1 MRDWLIL
8 LGMSVP
14 KWLGGAGKLTK
25 KMVLA
30 HSAWRVG
37 SKMAWRGR
45 LGRLDRLGGTDDE
58 SDETNMMKNTG
69 LAHSAWCVGLKMAW
83 RGRLSRL

>member
-45 LGRLDRLGGTDDE
+45 LDRSGGTDDE
-58 SDETNMMKNTG
+58 SDEKNLMKNTG
-69 LAHSAWCVGLKMAW
+69 LAHSAWSVGSKMAW
-83 RGRLSRL
+83 MGRLSRI